1 MHPDRPETPR
11 RGRVR
16 TKNAGKKKNQC
27 LPHQTKPKTAPESG
41 KKGRRKVV
49 GCGQAGHGITCLG
62 ARLVGFE
69 NHPTDAWAPRFGCGA
84 AAGGPIRGEQ
94 LIGSR
99 RALASTT
106 SPPPPGPPRPL
117 PAASSPPPQLLLV
130 LHHFYFFI
138 LLLAGYYYYLH
149 STPSSHRPTHLSY
162 SLFKKK
168 SGNLI
173 ARRREKRKKKE
184 IRRRN
189 PWKPLETA
197 RTGDPEEQS
206 RAEQRRRQ
214 LWSSRFVRFLFR
226 FVFFLPC

>member
-1 MHPDRPETPR
+1 MRE
-11 RGRVR
+11 
-16 TKNAGKKKNQC
+16 KKNQC

-69 NHPTDAWAPRFGCGA
+69 NHPTDALGPRFGCGA

-162 SLFKKK
+162 SLFKRK

-173 ARRREKRKKKE
+173 ARRREKRKKKGNSQE
-184 IRRRN
+184 KSLEASRDRANRRPRG
-189 PWKPLETA
+189 A
-197 RTGDPEEQS
+197 EQS
-206 RAEQRRRQ
+206 RAEAAPA
-214 LWSSRFVRFLFR
+214 LGALGSFAFSSASSSSFLAKRGSARFVSGI
-226 FVFFLPC
+226 FFKFFG

>member
-1 MHPDRPETPR
+1 MTEVIFVTPVHPDRPETPR

-173 ARRREKRKKKE
+173 ARRREKRKKKRKFAGE
-184 IRRRN
+184 I
-189 PWKPLETA
+189 PGSL
-197 RTGDPEEQS
+197 
-206 RAEQRRRQ
+206 
-214 LWSSRFVRFLFR
+214 
-226 FVFFLPC
+226 